1 MRRANQFWRCRLV
14 AAAKAHKKSWLNSNK
29 ASLNFPF
36 NARREPSPPF
46 PTKERRK
53 EIWFLPR
60 RECSFFQPSLFLCLT
75 SSLCLPFGESGSLKL
90 RPFPLGRVPR
100 PVNRLRRWRIWL
112 ASAADAEVSSA
123 AKGVEKKRRRRRR
136 RRYSNVRAL
145 IDRAAAVGMVF
156 FGVLDCNPWQRVE
169 KDALSA
175 IRRIRR
181 RERRSGEMYKSRE
194 ERKEKK
200 KKKSFWIAKWRR
212 SDSYVS
218 PCRTT
223 APFGYP
229 RRPCYVQHATRFS
242 SSLQLFFPPTF
253 YLPAADECTFV
264 PVFHRAPA
272 NDLMTRARRR
282 LVRSFASSGW
292 RPVL

>member
-1 MRRANQFWRCRLV
+1 M
-14 AAAKAHKKSWLNSNK
+14 
-29 ASLNFPF
+29 
-36 NARREPSPPF
+36 
-46 PTKERRK
+46 
-53 EIWFLPR
+53 
-60 RECSFFQPSLFLCLT
+60 
-75 SSLCLPFGESGSLKL
+75 
-90 RPFPLGRVPR
+90 
-100 PVNRLRRWRIWL
+100 
-112 ASAADAEVSSA
+112 SSA

-200 KKKSFWIAKWRR
+200 KKKKSFWISKLRR

-242 SSLQLFFPPTF
+242 SSLQLFFSPYLLFAGSRRMHLCTGVPPRT
-253 YLPAADECTFV
+253 
-264 PVFHRAPA
+264 
-272 NDLMTRARRR
+272 
-282 LVRSFASSGW
+282 G
-292 RPVL
+292 

>member
-1 MRRANQFWRCRLV
+1 M
-14 AAAKAHKKSWLNSNK
+14 
-29 ASLNFPF
+29 
-36 NARREPSPPF
+36 
-46 PTKERRK
+46 
-53 EIWFLPR
+53 
-60 RECSFFQPSLFLCLT
+60 
-75 SSLCLPFGESGSLKL
+75 
-90 RPFPLGRVPR
+90 
-100 PVNRLRRWRIWL
+100 
-112 ASAADAEVSSA
+112 SSA

-175 IRRIRR
+175 IRRIRK

-194 ERKEKK
+194 ERKEKKK

-242 SSLQLFFPPTF
+242 SSLQLFFFP
-253 YLPAADECTFV
+253 LPFICRQQTNAPLYRCSTA
-264 PVFHRAPA
+264 HR
-272 NDLMTRARRR
+272 LMT
-282 LVRSFASSGW
+282 
-292 RPVL
+292 